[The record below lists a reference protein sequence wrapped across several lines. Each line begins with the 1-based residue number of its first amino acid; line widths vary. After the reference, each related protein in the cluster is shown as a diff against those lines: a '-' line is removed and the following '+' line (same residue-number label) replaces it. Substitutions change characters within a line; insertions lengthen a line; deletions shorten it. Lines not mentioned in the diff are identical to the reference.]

1 MQITSE
7 GIQLGVDFTV
17 QIIGLLAA
25 WKQERSSATND
36 HFQDFSI
43 WLQNHNF
50 HAIRERIFE
59 SEELQRQ
66 LHCILEGSLDRI
78 ETRLDAL
85 SSSVAELMTK
95 IDGFRE
101 FERSASAEFDGISS
115 QACEILK
122 LFAESEGATGMIV
135 FDHGHEGKVLQMVP
149 RGGSYQMDDQRYLS
163 DDLEALEHHQLIRID
178 HYTPRDSNPVY
189 ALTRRGGGLAK
200 SLPQVTIREGA
211 ST

>member
-25 WKQERSSATND
+25 WKQERSSTTND

-50 HAIRERIFE
+50 HAIRERILE

-66 LHCILEGSLDRI
+66 LHSILEGSLDRI

-85 SSSVAELMTK
+85 SASVAELMTK

-101 FERSASAEFDGISS
+101 LERSISGEFDGLSS

-122 LFAESEGATGMIV
+122 LFAESEGATGMVV
-135 FDHGHEGKVLQMVP
+135 FDFGQEGKVLRMVP
-149 RGGSYQMDDQRYLS
+149 QGGSYRMGDQRFLD

-178 HYTPRDSNPVY
+178 HYSQRDGNPVY
-189 ALTRRGGGLAK
+189 ALTRKGGGVAK

-211 ST
+211 SK